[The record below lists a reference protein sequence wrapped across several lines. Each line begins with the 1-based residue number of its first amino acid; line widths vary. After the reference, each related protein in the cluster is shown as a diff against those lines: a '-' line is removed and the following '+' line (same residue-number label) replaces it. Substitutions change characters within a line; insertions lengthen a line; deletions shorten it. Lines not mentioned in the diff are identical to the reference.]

1 MNLKRLQLHNF
12 KNFAEVDIQL
22 HPKINFFVGDNGV
35 GKTNLM
41 DAIHYLSFCK
51 SFYNNND
58 QLNILHNCNFFAI
71 HGHYDDVCGQENVQV
86 SCVLKQDVRKVFK
99 LNKKEYGRMSEHIG
113 LIPLVMVSPY
123 DVDLI
128 NQGSEHRRKYFDGV
142 VSQFDRLYLEDLIN
156 YNRVLQQRN
165 VLLKTMVEQHRFEM
179 QAIQIWDIQMIE
191 IGQRIHE
198 RRKSFLEHLKPVL
211 QEFYDFLTDNKET
224 IDIEYVSQIND
235 KNYSDVLR
243 EAFDK
248 DRFAQYSTAGTHKD
262 DYVFKMNSYP
272 VKRFGSQGQQKSFL
286 MALKLAQFSYTCQ
299 VKKIKPLLLLDDI
312 FDKLDEKRVAKV
324 IELAGDGKLGQVF
337 ISDTHLERIQSLFA
351 QLDLP
356 YKCFRIEE
364 NTLTEVNN

>member
-12 KNFAEVDIQL
+12 KNFTEADILL

-58 QLNILHNCNFFAI
+58 QLNILHDCDFFAI
-71 HGHYDDVCGQENVQV
+71 HGHYDDISGQDSVPV
-86 SCVLKQDVRKVFK
+86 SCVLKQNVRKVFK
-99 LNKKEYGRMSEHIG
+99 INKKEYGRMADHIG

-142 VSQFDRLYLEDLIN
+142 ISQFDRLYLDDLIN

-179 QAIQIWDIQMIE
+179 QTIQIWDVQMIE
-191 IGQRIHE
+191 LGQRIHE
-198 RRKSFLEHLKPVL
+198 RRKAFLEQLKPVL
-211 QEFYDFLTDNKET
+211 QEFYEFLTNGKEK
-224 IDIEYVSQIND
+224 IDIEYQSQFSGR
-235 KNYSDVLR
+235 NYADVLR

-248 DRFAQYSTAGTHKD
+248 DRFAQYSTVGIHKD
-262 DYVFKMNSYP
+262 DYLFKMNSYP

-286 MALKLAQFSYTCQ
+286 MALKLAQFSYTFQ
-299 VKKIKPLLLLDDI
+299 IKKVKPLLLLDDI
-312 FDKLDEKRVAKV
+312 FDKLDENRVSKV

-351 QLDLP
+351 RLDLP

-364 NTLTEVNN
+364 NLVVEINS